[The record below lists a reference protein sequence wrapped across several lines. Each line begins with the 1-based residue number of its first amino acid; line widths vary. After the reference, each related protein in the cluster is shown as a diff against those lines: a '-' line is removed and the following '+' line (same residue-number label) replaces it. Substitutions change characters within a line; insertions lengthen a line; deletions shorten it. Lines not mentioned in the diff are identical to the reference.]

1 MRVLRGAEVFFE
13 GTLQRLDLAFDEEGI
28 HRVGRGLDGD
38 GEPIEAEGRVVL
50 PGMIDAHVHFRD
62 FHEAHKEDWQT
73 GGRAAVAGGITTV
86 LDMPNND
93 PPAVTPPVLREKR
106 RRAERSPVDFGLFAG
121 LTPDN
126 LPLVGEL
133 AREPRVVGF
142 KLYMG
147 ETTGGL
153 AIGRRSLQREAFRRV
168 AETGKVL
175 AVHCQR
181 LGHPE
186 AEDVEIALD
195 LAVTA
200 GVKLHLCHLRT
211 REGVQLAYEA
221 KRDGVDVTLE
231 TCPHYL
237 YFTEQDAKER
247 GTLLKVNPPLASP
260 EDRDYLWEAL
270 AEGVIDVVASDH
282 APHTLEEKARPY
294 EKAPFGLPGVE
305 TTLPLLL
312 DAVHR
317 GRLPLQRVVEVFSQK
332 PAERF
337 TLAHKGRVQVG
348 YSADLVVV
356 DLDRRV
362 RIERQGLKT
371 KCGWSPYEGMELRGW
386 PVRTFVQGADVFP
399 GRGAP

>member
-1 MRVLRGAEVFFE
+1 MKVLRGAEVFFE
-13 GTLQRLDLAFDEEGI
+13 GALQRLDLAFDEEGI
-28 HRVGRGLDGD
+28 HRIGPDLDVD
-38 GEPIEAEGRVVL
+38 GEVLEAEGLVVL

-62 FHEAHKEDWQT
+62 FHEAHKEDWET
-73 GGRAAVAGGITTV
+73 GGRAAVAGGVTTV

-93 PPAVTPPVLREKR
+93 PPAVTPQILREKR
-106 RRAERSPVDFGLFAG
+106 EKAERSPVDFGLFAG
-121 LTPDN
+121 ITPEN
-126 LPLVGEL
+126 LPTLGEL

-153 AIGRRSLQREAFRRV
+153 VIARRSLQREAFRRV
-168 AETGKVL
+168 ADTDKVL

-181 LGHPE
+181 PGRPE

-195 LAVTA
+195 LAVTTGA
-200 GVKLHLCHLRT
+200 KLHLCHLRT

-237 YFTEQDAKER
+237 YFTEEDARER

-270 AEGVIDVVASDH
+270 AEGVIDLVASDH

-312 DAVHR
+312 DAVSR
-317 GRLPLQRVVEVFSQK
+317 GRLSLQRLVEVFSQK

-337 TLAHKGRVQVG
+337 GLRDKGRIREG
-348 YSADLVVV
+348 WRADLMVV
-356 DLDRRV
+356 DLEKRLLLRREAL
-362 RIERQGLKT
+362 RT
-371 KCGWSPYEGMELRGW
+371 KCGWSPYEGFPLRGW
-386 PVRTFVQGADVFP
+386 PVRTFVQGREVF
-399 GRGAP
+399 RKSED

>member
-1 MRVLRGAEVFFE
+1 MKVLRGGQVFFE
-13 GTLQRLDLAFDEEGI
+13 GELQRLDLAFDEEGI
-28 HRVGRGLDGD
+28 HRIGPDLDLEGKLLDADGL
-38 GEPIEAEGRVVL
+38 VVL
-50 PGMIDAHVHFRD
+50 PGMIDVHVHFRD
-62 FHEAHKEDWQT
+62 FNEAHKETWET
-73 GGRAAVAGGITTV
+73 GGRAAVAGGVTTV

-93 PPAVTPPVLREKR
+93 PPAVTPHILREKR
-106 RRAERSPVDFGLFAG
+106 EKAERSPVDFGLFAG
-121 LTPDN
+121 IAPDN
-126 LPLVGEL
+126 LRMLGEL

-153 AIGRRSLQREAFRRV
+153 VIARRSLQKEAFRRA

-186 AEDVEIALD
+186 AEDVEIALE
-195 LAVTA
+195 LAVATGA
-200 GVKLHLCHLRT
+200 KLHLCHLRT
-211 REGVQLAYEA
+211 REGVQLAQEA

-237 YFTEQDAKER
+237 YFTEQDAREK

-260 EDRDYLWEAL
+260 EDREYLWEAL
-270 AEGVIDVVASDH
+270 AEGVIDIVASDH
-282 APHTLEEKARPY
+282 APHTLDEKARPY

-317 GRLPLQRVVEVFSQK
+317 GRISLARLVEVFAQRS
-332 PAERF
+332 AERF
-337 TLAHKGRVQVG
+337 GLQGKGQLREG
-348 YSADLVVV
+348 YRADLVLVNL
-356 DLDRRV
+356 DLRARV
-362 RIERQGLKT
+362 ERGRLQT
-371 KCGWSPYEGMELRGW
+371 KCGWSPYEGLELTGW
-386 PVRTFVQGADVFP
+386 PVRTFVGGVEVFRRTP
-399 GRGAP
+399 

>member
-1 MRVLRGAEVFFE
+1 MKVLRGGWVLFE
-13 GTLQRLDLAFDEEGI
+13 GELQRLDLAFDEEGI
-28 HRVGRGLDGD
+28 QRIGPDLDVE
-38 GEPIEAEGRVVL
+38 GEILKAEGWVVL
-50 PGMIDAHVHFRD
+50 PGMVDAHVHFRD
-62 FHEAHKEDWQT
+62 FREAHKETWET
-73 GGRAAVAGGITTV
+73 GGRAAVAGGVTTV

-93 PPAVTPPVLREKR
+93 PPAVTPQALKAKREK
-106 RRAERSPVDFGLFAG
+106 AERSPVDFGLFAG
-121 LTPDN
+121 ITPDN
-126 LPLVGEL
+126 LRRVGEL

-153 AIGRRSLQREAFRRV
+153 VIARRSLQREAFRRV

-195 LAVTA
+195 LAVTTGA
-200 GVKLHLCHLRT
+200 RLHLCHLRT
-211 REGVQLAYEA
+211 REGVRLAQEA

-237 YFTEQDAKER
+237 YFTERDARER

-260 EDRDYLWEAL
+260 EDREFLWEAL
-270 AEGVIDVVASDH
+270 AEGAIDIVASDH

-317 GRLPLQRVVEVFSQK
+317 GRLPLARLVEVFSRT

-337 TLAHKGRVQVG
+337 GLGDRGRIREG
-348 YSADLVVV
+348 LRADLVLV
-356 DLDRRV
+356 DPHRV
-362 RIERQGLKT
+362 ARIERGRLET
-371 KCGWSPYEGMELRGW
+371 KCGWSPYEGMQLVGW
-386 PVRTFVQGADVFP
+386 PVRTFVG
-399 GRGAP
+399 GREAFCRDP